1 MAQIT
6 PNELSEREFTRSIRG
21 YNTAEVDE
29 YINRIV
35 ENYAKLYRENIALT
49 QRLAEAEALLIASE
63 SEETRVRKTL
73 ETAKKAGDA
82 VIEEAYTRA
91 DDIIASVK
99 SNCDAI
105 LKGFRDKVEAQK
117 KALSDIEKTVSDFK
131 SELFEKYRLHIE
143 LIEQLTPVYELDE
156 SLTPDDYVDNIVSEL
171 KNDIAT
177 QHGISDDT
185 ASAKKNTSDA
195 PEVELTTDKDAF
207 LSVSEAAKETPQPEK
222 NKKNKVPSVMSLLDE
237 PDAVEPIFDFD
248 LPVSFK

>member
-117 KALSDIEKTVSDFK
+117 KALSDIEKTVSEFK

-156 SLTPDDYVDNIVSEL
+156 TLTPDDYVESIVSEL
-171 KNDIAT
+171 KNDIAS
-177 QHGISDDT
+177 QHGAKDGT
-185 ASAKKNTSDA
+185 ASEKESDT

>member
-73 ETAKKAGDA
+73 ETAKKASDA

-99 SNCDAI
+99 ANCDTV
-105 LKGFRDKVEAQK
+105 LKGFREKVAAQK

-143 LIEQLTPVYELDE
+143 LIEKLTPVYELDE
-156 SLTPDDYVDNIVSEL
+156 TLTPDDYVENIVSEL
-171 KNDIAT
+171 KNDIAS
-177 QHGISDDT
+177 QHGVPKDMSEEKSSTD
-185 ASAKKNTSDA
+185 DA
-195 PEVELTTDKDAF
+195 PTVELTTDKDEF
-207 LSVSEAAKETPQPEK
+207 LFVSGAAKEISQTEK
-222 NKKNKVPSVMSLLDE
+222 NKKKKVPSVMSLLDE
-237 PDAVEPIFDFD
+237 PDAVEPLFDMD

>member
-6 PNELSEREFTRSIRG
+6 PNELSEREFTRAIRG

-49 QRLAEAEALLIASE
+49 QRLAEAEALLIAHE
-63 SEETRVRKTL
+63 PEEKRVRKTL

-117 KALSDIEKTVSDFK
+117 KALSDIEKSVSDFK

-156 SLTPDDYVDNIVSEL
+156 SLTPDDYVENIVSEL
-171 KNDIAT
+171 KNDIAS
-177 QHGISDDT
+177 QHGT
-185 ASAKKNTSDA
+185 GNA

-207 LSVSEAAKETPQPEK
+207 LFVSEAAKEISQSEK
-222 NKKNKVPSVMSLLDE
+222 SKKKKEAVPSVTSLLDE
-237 PDAVEPIFDFD
+237 PDAVEPMFDLD

>member
-185 ASAKKNTSDA
+185 ASAEKNTSDT
-195 PEVELTTDKDAF
+195 PEIELTTDKDAF

-222 NKKNKVPSVMSLLDE
+222 NKKKKVPSVMSLLDE
-237 PDAVEPIFDFD
+237 PDAVEPMFDFD